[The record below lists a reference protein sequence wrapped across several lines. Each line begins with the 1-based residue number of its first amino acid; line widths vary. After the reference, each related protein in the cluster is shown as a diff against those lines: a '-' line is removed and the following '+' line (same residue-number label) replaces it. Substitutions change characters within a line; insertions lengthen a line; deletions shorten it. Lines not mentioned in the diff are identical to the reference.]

1 MCKKRM
7 KCVTMFAGLMLISA
21 ATGCA
26 VTPTNDYCLIASE
39 IRPTSAD
46 VDVISDALVEQLL
59 VHNEIYDTLCR

>member
-1 MCKKRM
+1 MRKKRM
-7 KCVTMFAGLMLISA
+7 KYATMFAGLMLMLA

-26 VTPTNDYCLIASE
+26 TTPTNDYCLIASE

-59 VHNEIYDTLCR
+59 VHNEIYATLCK